1 MRQIVGFPGRVGN
14 SQNAP
19 VRSYVLYF
27 ERLAGRAEEG
37 QGAWVGPVRGNGVKG
52 GQERCRELRQELSR
66 REKSFGTEGKEM
78 GAVTSW

>member
-1 MRQIVGFPGRVGN
+1 MRQIVGFRGRVGN

-27 ERLAGRAEEG
+27 ERLAGWAEEG
-37 QGAWVGPVRGNGVKG
+37 QGAWIWPVRKSGVKG
-52 GQERCRELRQELSR
+52 GQERCRELRQELCQ
-66 REKSFGTEGKEM
+66 REKRFGTEGKEM